1 VGDWTPEFCE
11 AVRRGMLEQIRGL
24 ATSIDKRLGDHQA
37 ALERRLAEYR
47 EDTRSDIGELK
58 AITVANREL
67 LTGDGSPE
75 HGLVWKLDAVRHD
88 VRRLWA
94 SVRRRERA
102 KARMRRLLIRV
113 LQSRAAWKVI
123 AAFAAGGAVAAAAA
137 IWEMGSR

>member
-1 VGDWTPEFCE
+1 
-11 AVRRGMLEQIRGL
+11 
-24 ATSIDKRLGDHQA
+24 
-37 ALERRLAEYR
+37 
-47 EDTRSDIGELK
+47 
-58 AITVANREL
+58 
-67 LTGDGSPE
+67 
-75 HGLVWKLDAVRHD
+75 VWKLDAVRHD